1 MLMLT
6 SLEVWMDG
14 SILWSIHW
22 HSVDQQRISVLSTSN
37 HGDLVK
43 WICNDD
49 LYALLYLLSRLSYRL
64 DISCQI
70 PFSHIVNVPSTRHS
84 TTALSCSQQS
94 FDWKLLPNGGPQ
106 VFPKQAIAGQIKWKL
121 WASFWWK
128 LGNVIIFLPTHDN
141 VPGSNTIPQNPY
153 YMTSRTMPLQSVTF
167 KFNP

>member
-43 WICNDD
+43 WICNADF
-49 LYALLYLLSRLSYRL
+49 YALLYLLSRLSYRL

-70 PFSHIVNVPSTRHS
+70 PFSHIVNVPSTCHS
-84 TTALSCSQQS
+84 TTALFCLEQNVIGNCWQMAA
-94 FDWKLLPNGGPQ
+94 FKYL
-106 VFPKQAIAGQIKWKL
+106 PKQAIAGQTNWKL
-121 WASFWWK
+121 WASFFEN
-128 LGNVIIFLPTHDN
+128 LAMSYFSFPPISILLVPTPSLRILIIPLPGQCPANYHFN
-141 VPGSNTIPQNPY
+141 INP
-153 YMTSRTMPLQSVTF
+153 
-167 KFNP
+167 